1 MKKGGANMQRFVVI
15 DLETTGN
22 APAKTDKII
31 EVGIV
36 VIEQDTIVDSYSTLL
51 HPNKEI
57 PPFITNLTGISDDDV
72 MDAPSFEE
80 IADEISALFADS
92 YLIAH
97 NVPFDL
103 GFLNEELAN
112 SNRIKLTN
120 PVLDT
125 VELAR
130 ILFPSA
136 PSFKLNQLTEYLQI
150 QHDQP
155 HRALSDAFV
164 TAKLFLKLKEKL
176 ASLPYETIDQ
186 LLQVEK
192 WLQSDAYELF
202 AYYRE
207 QNLFAEENH
216 EIVTYQGL
224 AYRRIN
230 MGELDSCTINLSF
243 GDYLDSIYEANGSLE
258 KAMQKYEK
266 RAGQREMS
274 EIIFDAFQMKQH
286 ALIEAETGTG
296 KSLAYLIPAIYD
308 AVCKDKRVV
317 ISTYTTQLQSQLLEA
332 EIPLIRQ
339 LIPFSFHVA
348 LLKGKAHYISLEK
361 LQQELLEPQQSNYD
375 IALTI
380 AMILV
385 WLTETE
391 TGDIDEIQLP
401 SSGYWFFRRI
411 SADMEEGVD
420 PSSPWFFRSHYQHAK
435 RRAQQ
440 AHIVITN
447 HALLCTDMFHPSVL
461 LPAYDRAIIDEA
473 HHFEATV
480 SKHYGLKLDYMHMHF
495 TLNQLG
501 RTDEQKLIHTVLSHY
516 TSGLSQKT
524 KTTWDTLI
532 DDARYETDDLFR
544 YLFQYVVDQRKRDKS
559 YSDIGRTQYRFEQT
573 KEDPKKW
580 AVIKEMVTR
589 LIFYLRDLI
598 HGLTMMEADLQQEQF
613 LHEDKEKLLA
623 GTERLQTF
631 IDQLEQLFL
640 VDNSMQEVKW
650 MEIETY
656 GAKNA
661 VYLYSEPTDVADL
674 LMDGFFS
681 VKESVI
687 LTSATL
693 TMEHSFRFI
702 MDRLG
707 LQHEQTITK
716 QIASP
721 FSYADQVQLM
731 VPNDFPNIKFGQ
743 TDDFIYAT
751 CDAILSLAAIT
762 NGRMLVLFTS
772 YDMLRRSHSLL
783 KELMENDTYA
793 LIAQGISS
801 GSRER
806 LKKNFQT
813 FEQAILLGTSSFWEG
828 VDIPGEDLSCLVIVR
843 LPFQPPDHPVLEA
856 KSNFLKE
863 QGKNPFM
870 EYSLPNAVIRFKQG
884 FGRLIRSSSDR
895 GIVFICDS
903 RIVTARYGKYFVRSI
918 PEVPLLFDTTHN
930 LMEKAEKWF

>member
-1 MKKGGANMQRFVVI
+1 MQRYVVI

-22 APAKTDKII
+22 TPAKTDKII

-57 PPFITNLTGISDDDV
+57 PAFITNLTGISNEDV
-72 MDAPSFEE
+72 ADAPLFEN
-80 IADEISALFADS
+80 IADEVTAMFENS

-103 GFLNEELAN
+103 GFLNEELTK
-112 SNRIKLTN
+112 SNRKKLKN

-136 PSFKLNQLTEYLQI
+136 PSFKLNQLTDYLQI
-150 QHDQP
+150 NHENP

-176 ASLPYETIDQ
+176 ASLPYETLEQ
-186 LLQVEK
+186 LLRLEK
-192 WLQSDAYELF
+192 WLKSDAYALF
-202 AYYRE
+202 NYYKE
-207 QNLFAEENH
+207 QNVFVEKND
-216 EIVTYQGL
+216 EIAIYQGL
-224 AYRRIN
+224 AYRCMNNLEKEDNVI
-230 MGELDSCTINLSF
+230 DLSF
-243 GDYLDSIYEANGSLE
+243 GDYLDSIYESNGSLE
-258 KAMQKYEK
+258 KNLSFYEK

-274 EIIFDAFQMKQH
+274 EMILDAFQTRQH

-296 KSLAYLIPAIYD
+296 KSLAYLLPAIYD
-308 AVCKDKRVV
+308 AVSTHKRVV
-317 ISTYTTQLQSQLLEA
+317 ISTYTTQLQTQLLEE
-332 EIPLIRQ
+332 EIPLIRR
-339 LIPFSFHVA
+339 LIPFPFRVA
-348 LLKGKAHYISLEK
+348 LLKGKGHYISLEK
-361 LQQELLEPQQSNYD
+361 LHQELLEPLQINYD
-375 IALTI
+375 IALTV
-380 AMILV
+380 AMLLV

-391 TGDIDEIQLP
+391 TGDIDDIQLP
-401 SSGYWFFRRI
+401 SSGYLFFRRI

-420 PSSPWFFRSHYQHAK
+420 PSSQWFYRSHYQYAK
-435 RRAQQ
+435 KRAQQ

-447 HALLCTDMFHPSVL
+447 HALLCTDIFHPSSL
-461 LPAYDRAIIDEA
+461 LPVYERAIIDEA

-480 SKHYGLKLDYMHMHF
+480 SKHYGLKLDYMHMHYTF
-495 TLNQLG
+495 NQLG
-501 RTDEQKLIHTVLSHY
+501 RTDEQKLVHTILSHY
-516 TSGLSQKT
+516 PSELSKET
-524 KTTWDTLI
+524 KVLWNKLLDDT
-532 DDARYETDDLFR
+532 RYETDDLFR
-544 YLFQYVVDQRKRDKS
+544 YLFQYVSKVRKGDKS
-559 YSDIGRTQYRFEQT
+559 FSDIGRTQYRFEAN
-573 KEDPKKW
+573 KEDQNKW
-580 AVIKEMVTR
+580 TVIKEMVSR
-589 LIFYLRDLI
+589 VCLHLRDLV
-598 HGLTMMEADLQQEQF
+598 HGLVMIEAELRVNQ
-613 LHEDKEKLLA
+613 LHQEDKEKLLA
-623 GTERLQTF
+623 SAERLQVF
-631 IDQLEQLFL
+631 IDQLEQFFL
-640 VDNSMQEVKW
+640 VEDSVQEVKW
-650 MEIETY
+650 MEIEAY

-661 VYLYSEPTDVADL
+661 VYLYSEPTDIANLLTDL
-674 LMDGFFS
+674 FFS
-681 VKESVI
+681 VKESIV

-693 TMEHSFRFI
+693 TMENSFQYI
-702 MDRLG
+702 MERLG
-707 LQHEQTITK
+707 LQTENPLTK
-716 QIASP
+716 KIVSP

-731 VPNDFPNIKFGQ
+731 VPNDFPTITSGHI
-743 TDDFIYAT
+743 DDFIHAT
-751 CDAILSLAAIT
+751 CEAVLSLAEIT

-783 KELMENDTYA
+783 KELMENETYA

-813 FEQAILLGTSSFWEG
+813 FDRAILLGTSSFWEG

-870 EYSLPNAVIRFKQG
+870 QYALPNAVIRFKQG

-895 GIVFICDS
+895 GIVFICDA
-903 RIVTARYGKYFVRSI
+903 RIVTARYGKYFIRSI
-918 PEVPLLFDTTHN
+918 PKVPLFFDTTHD
-930 LMEKAEKWF
+930 LMIRAEKWF